1 MLLLELLLLLL
12 LTLLHLLHDLLR
24 RTYWAAGTEDRLV
37 LATSRAGGGLVG
49 ALRLWW
55 RWRLWRFFHDVLGH
69 IFFIVILRR
78 RIRDS
83 RSVRSSCVPRAQNDL
98 ARSSL
103 SQIAGQKDVVTR
115 PLQKLIEHIP
125 CLTRPVRAINA
136 LVLSEALDL
145 CTGVYGHLAQYLL
158 EA

>member
-24 RTYWAAGTEDRLV
+24 RTDWATGSKCAGWVWSIGIGT
-37 LATSRAGGGLVG
+37 GLVV

-55 RWRLWRFFHDVLGH
+55 RRWRLFDDVLGH
-69 IFFIVILRR
+69 IFFIVILRG
-78 RIRDS
+78 RIRDAGG
-83 RSVRSSCVPRAQNDL
+83 VRSSCVPRAQNDL

-103 SQIAGQKDVVTR
+103 SQVAGQKDVVAR
-115 PLQKLIEHIP
+115 PLQELIEHIP
-125 CLTRPVRAINA
+125 CLSRPIRAVNA

-145 CTGVYGHLAQYLL
+145 CAGVDGHVAQYLL